1 MLKTLTVIG
10 LVVVGVLVMAV
21 MVPAEGLNNTQFI
34 AADRDGSQR
43 IAADLRDNEI

>member
-21 MVPAEGLNNTQFI
+21 MVPAEAMNNTQFI
-34 AADRDGSQR
+34 AIRCSG
-43 IAADLRDNEI
+43 L